1 MKYYIEEVDPAEW
14 RNVAT
19 SKARVDIFN
28 ILDSLGYEKITVGCK
43 ELRGDYS
50 GVKRKAK
57 ELAYIMITQ
66 KCGNRL
72 QHILKQEMC

>member
-43 ELRGDYS
+43 D
-50 GVKRKAK
+50 
-57 ELAYIMITQ
+57 I
-66 KCGNRL
+66 
-72 QHILKQEMC
+72 

>member
-28 ILDSLGYEKITVGCK
+28 ILDSLGYEKITVAVPINPNSSPITAKIKSVCCSAIK
-43 ELRGDYS
+43 SAFFTEL
-50 GVKRKAK
+50 
-57 ELAYIMITQ
+57 I
-66 KCGNRL
+66 
-72 QHILKQEMC
+72 

>member
-43 ELRGDYS
+43 ELSGDYS
-50 GVKRKAK
+50 GV
-57 ELAYIMITQ
+57 
-66 KCGNRL
+66 
-72 QHILKQEMC
+72 HIIQRPKIYPGQLDDFGYDCCTVFYGI